1 MIFTD
6 WNIRHCLWVICM
18 LQITN
23 FFYRTDA
30 LQQHSQREIGLRT
43 FTALKKEDLIA
54 RLKS

>member
-6 WNIRHCLWVICM
+6 WNIWHCLCASNY
-18 LQITN
+18 T
-23 FFYRTDA
+23 FFYMTDA

-54 RLKS
+54 QLKS